1 MGPVARAKL
10 TVKLIHGLIGIILL
24 GLVGVIFWLLSLWMV
39 AHPISFFPIV
49 GVLVFCL
56 SVWGLITLYDKAQA
70 TIATAA
76 YEEKVARYEKRF
88 GQKPRRD
95 PYAGY
100 LFNIDP
106 DGMRVDWEEENV

>member
-10 TVKLIHGLIGIILL
+10 TIKLIHGLLALL
-24 GLVGVIFWLLSLWMV
+24 GLGLVVLIIWLLSLWMV

-56 SVWGLITLYDKAQA
+56 SVWGLITLYDRARN
-70 TIATAA
+70 TIALAA
-76 YEEKVARYEKRF
+76 YEEKTARYEKRF

-100 LFNIDP
+100 LFDIDP
-106 DGMRVDWEEENV
+106 DGLRVDWEEENV